1 MLYRVLIA
9 VGGDRGRTAW
19 VQIHADYA
27 TDVIPLAEAQY
38 GRGNVITYLT
48 A

>member
-27 TDVIPLAEAQY
+27 TDVVALAEASY
-38 GRGNVITYLT
+38 GAGNVITYLT

>member
-1 MLYRVLIA
+1 MLYRALIA
-9 VGGDRGRTAW
+9 INGDRGRTAW

-27 TDVIPLAEAQY
+27 TDVVPLAEAQY
-38 GRGNVITYLT
+38 GRGNVITYMS